1 MAIDSASESKLS
13 HVHPELAARVRKL
26 VESLGRDVRVVQ
38 GLRTYAEQD
47 KLYAQGRTKP
57 GGKVTNARGGF
68 SNHNFGL
75 AVDLCPFNNGKPDWT
90 DNAGFDAIGRAAR
103 AVGLEWGGDW
113 KKLVDKPHCQLPG
126 LTIATCRILYQS
138 GGLAAVWKKASE
150 VIGKGSTPVDPL
162 PSTPAP
168 ASVRDL
174 KIGDEGEDVKRLQTA
189 LKLTADGDF
198 GRATRAAVIAFQ
210 SNAGLRADG
219 IVGAKTRAEL
229 DL

>member
-1 MAIDSASESKLS
+1 MPIDSASESKLS

-26 VESLGRDVRVVQ
+26 IESLGRDVRVVQ

-75 AVDLCPFNNGKPDWT
+75 AVDLCPFNNGKPDWN
-90 DNAGFDAIGRAAR
+90 DDAGFNAIGHAAR
-103 AVGLEWGGDW
+103 VVGLEWGGDW

-126 LTIATCRILYQS
+126 LSIGTCRILYQS

-150 VIGKGSTPVDPL
+150 VIGKGSGSVETL

-168 ASVRDL
+168 VRDL
-174 KIGDEGEDVKRLQTA
+174 KIGDEGDDVKKLQTA
-189 LKLTADGDF
+189 LKLKADGIF
-198 GRATRAAVIAFQ
+198 GRATRAAVIHFQ
-210 SNAGLRADG
+210 SERNMRPDG
-219 IVGAKTRAEL
+219 IVGPNTRREL
-229 DL
+229 GI